1 MEWYDAMATSD
12 ELDLLSPP
20 IPGGTAKDAG
30 QQRSAVYELH
40 RLVKARLAAAWS
52 DNGGE
57 VPRKLLKAKAG
68 VMTAGALETRLSD
81 LANPKK
87 IGKSKKRGGM
97 GIVLKA
103 DRVAFQVFR
112 RENPKPES
120 ESATSASWSVEGPQ
134 SP

>member
-12 ELDLLSPP
+12 GLDLLSPP

-40 RLVKARLAAAWS
+40 RLVTARLAAAWS